1 MIRALHV
8 IDTLGRGGAEQLL
21 VTLLPAL
28 REQGMEPVVAVLK
41 PPYDL
46 QADLEASGIQVIHLP
61 AFWKWNMLAG
71 RNALRTVCAELAI
84 DIVHAHLFFPGLYAG
99 LLSAGGEIPT
109 FETFHNLAYAG
120 ANQDNIKLRLRKA
133 LRQRIAQRSGT
144 KFLAVSDAVATHYS
158 AALGLDRVVTLPNAV
173 DLTEIEHIV
182 TQNTRGEDDTN
193 IITIAVPGRLVPEK
207 GHADLLLALAVA
219 DLPPFTVQFI
229 GGGPLQSDLEDHAA
243 KISVPLTITGTLPHD
258 RFLHTLAKADICV
271 VPSRYEGFGIA
282 AAEAMALAIPVVA
295 TNVGG
300 LPEVVGNAGVIVPAG
315 DKAALRDAIIAL
327 AKAPDRRSALGSA
340 GADRVHEKFS
350 HTHSAKILAAFY
362 ESEMR
367 ARTN

>member
-1 MIRALHV
+1 M
-8 IDTLGRGGAEQLL
+8 
-21 VTLLPAL
+21 
-28 REQGMEPVVAVLK
+28 
-41 PPYDL
+41 
-46 QADLEASGIQVIHLP
+46 
-61 AFWKWNMLAG
+61 AG
-71 RNALRTVCAELAI
+71 RNALRSLCAELAI

-99 LLSAGGEIPT
+99 LLSASDEIPT

-133 LRQRIAQRSGT
+133 LRKRVAERSGA

-158 AALGLDRVVTLPNAV
+158 AALGLDSVVTLPNAV
-173 DLTEIEHIV
+173 DLTEIERITAQGAQAENH
-182 TQNTRGEDDTN
+182 TNT
-193 IITIAVPGRLVPEK
+193 ITIAVPGRLVSEK
-207 GHADLLLALAVA
+207 GHADLLLAIAGA
-219 DLPPFTVQFI
+219 DLPPYTVQFI

-243 KISVPLTITGTLPHD
+243 KINVPLTITGTLPHD

-282 AAEAMALAIPVVA
+282 AAEAMALSIPVVA

-300 LPEVVGNAGVIVPAG
+300 LPEVVGNAGIIVPAG

-327 AKAPDRRSALGSA
+327 AKTPDRRSAMGSA

-350 HTHSAKILAAFY
+350 HTHSAKILSTFY
-362 ESEMR
+362 KSEIR
-367 ARTN
+367 ARIN